1 MWKNLVFRRCEEG
14 RRNTLRK
21 LLFILAASLLLI
33 MALSAASA
41 ETYSFGDIR
50 AQVDIPEDYETVLT
64 PYNLSAKT
72 DWIASQGL
80 DYDALSNSFE
90 AEGILLE
97 AIDAETNRTLVI
109 SALRD
114 TDGQTYFDLN
124 NQDEDMRKE
133 FRVSHTNGSVYGIL
147 GYSYS
152 SAKWANYGAVTLRF
166 LQTQYTL
173 QENGQLVCSGYQR
186 RTIRNGYTITL
197 DMQVRDRK
205 AKEADNTALEKV
217 MKTFAFTEILPMPEL
232 PIKLTVSA
240 APPAETN
247 EETFTIKGTTA
258 KKATV
263 TATVFSLGTAGGK
276 TFQTTA
282 NGSGSFSIKVTLP
295 GQGVYSVTITAEAE
309 GAITAQRL
317 YSVTFQKGVLPVD
330 LVTHPGETLN
340 DETVFSGTTVA
351 GAKIQLAISG
361 PITYSKSVTGSK
373 FNFKV
378 DTSAEGTYQFV
389 LSVTKK
395 GLQERTFTFSAVRS
409 YTDVER
415 EDKIRSQSKKM
426 TYANLPKAEN
436 RGKAVVETGWITGIS
451 ENIDEWVVTFAMT
464 QSGSTYKDIVYLIC
478 REEPAFSVESKVK
491 VYGTASGTFSEINED
506 GKIKSYPR
514 IDVSIMEAAQ

>member
-1 MWKNLVFRRCEEG
+1 M
-14 RRNTLRK
+14 RK
-21 LLFILAASLLLI
+21 LLLVFVFSLLLI
-33 MALSAASA
+33 SAAATANA

-50 AQVDIPEDYETVLT
+50 AQVEIPADYETVLT
-64 PYNLSAKT
+64 PYNLSSKA
-72 DWIASQGL
+72 DWITEQGL
-80 DYDALSNSFE
+80 DYDALANSFE
-90 AEGILLE
+90 AEGILLQ
-97 AIDAETNRTLVI
+97 AVDAETNRTLVI
-109 SALRD
+109 TALRD

-133 FRVSHTNGSVYGIL
+133 FRVSHTNGTAYGIL
-147 GYSYS
+147 GYTYS
-152 SAKWANYGAVTLRF
+152 SAKWANYGKVNLRF

-173 QENGQLVCSGYQR
+173 RQDGQLVCSGYQR

-197 DMQVRDRK
+197 DMQVRDRT

-217 MKTFAFTEILPMPEL
+217 MKTFTFTEILPMPEL
-232 PIKLTVSA
+232 PIKLTVSS

-247 EETFTIKGTTA
+247 EDTFTVKGTTA

-263 TATVFSLGTAGGK
+263 TATVFSLGTSGGQ
-276 TFQTTA
+276 TYQTTA
-282 NGSGSFSIKVTLP
+282 NGSGSFSMKVTLP
-295 GQGVYSVTITAEAE
+295 AQGIYSVTITAEAE

-330 LVTHPGETLN
+330 LTVHPGDTLN
-340 DETVFSGTTVA
+340 DETLFSGTTVA

-361 PITYSKSVTGSK
+361 PITYSKTVTGSK

-409 YTDVER
+409 YTDAER
-415 EDKIRSQSKKM
+415 EDKIRSKAKKM

-436 RGKAVVETGWITGIS
+436 RGKAVVETGWITGI
-451 ENIDEWVVTFAMT
+451 EQNIDEWVVTFAMT
-464 QSGSTYKDIVYLIC
+464 QSGSSYKDIVYLIC
-478 REEPAFSVESKVK
+478 REEPAFTVGDKVK

-514 IDVSIMEAAQ
+514 IDVSFMDAAQ

>member
-1 MWKNLVFRRCEEG
+1 MLRRREEG

-21 LLFILAASLLLI
+21 MLLISALALLLVMI
-33 MALSAASA
+33 AAAASA

-50 AQVDIPEDYETVLT
+50 AQVEIPSDYETVLT
-64 PYNLSAKT
+64 PYNLSSKA

-80 DYDALSNSFE
+80 DYDALANSFE
-90 AEGILLE
+90 AEGILLQ
-97 AIDAETNRTLVI
+97 AIDEETNRTLVI

-114 TDGQTYFDLN
+114 TDAQTYFDLN

-133 FRVSHTNGSVYGIL
+133 FRVSHTNGSVYSIL
-147 GYSYS
+147 GYTYS
-152 SAKWANYGAVTLRF
+152 SAKWANYGKVTLRF

-173 QENGQLVCSGYQR
+173 RQNGQLVCSGYQR

-197 DMQVRDRK
+197 DMQVRDRT

-217 MKTFAFTEILPMPEL
+217 MKTFTFTEILPMPEL

-247 EETFTIKGTTA
+247 EDTFTVKGTTA
-258 KKATV
+258 RKATV
-263 TATVFSLGTAGGK
+263 TVTAFSLGSAGGQ

-282 NGSGSFSIKVTLP
+282 NGSGAFSVKVKLP
-295 GQGVYSVTITAEAE
+295 AQGVYSVTLTSEAE
-309 GAITAQRL
+309 GAIAAQRL
-317 YSVTFQKGVLPVD
+317 YSVTFQQGILPVD

-361 PITYSKSVTGSK
+361 PITYSKSVTGSQ

-378 DTSAEGTYQFV
+378 DTSAEGAYQFV
-389 LSVTKK
+389 LTVTKK
-395 GLQERTFTFSAVRS
+395 GLQERIFTFTAVRS
-409 YTDVER
+409 YTDAER
-415 EDKIRSQSKKM
+415 EDKIRASAKKM
-426 TYANLPKAEN
+426 TYENLPKSEN
-436 RGKAVVETGWITGIS
+436 RGKTVVETGFITGV
-451 ENIDEWVVTFAMT
+451 EKNIDEWVVTFALT
-464 QSGSTYKDIVYLIC
+464 QTGSGYKDIVYLIC
-478 REEPAFSVESKVK
+478 REEPAWTVGDKVK
-491 VYGTASGTFSEINED
+491 VYGVASGTFSEINEE

-514 IDVSIMEAAQ
+514 IDVSIIEATE